1 MENVEKSKVTFRNIA
16 PIFYVP
22 DRKLVLDYYKRLGF
36 WCDYDMGF
44 VEWNRVGFHVHERQT
59 IPATPNNDG
68 TGEGGGIDAFCM
80 VSNIDDLFK
89 EFKSKDAVFLYELK
103 TNEYNMREFV
113 IKDPVG
119 FTIGFGQ

>member
-1 MENVEKSKVTFRNIA
+1 MENDVKGQVTFRNIA

-44 VEWNRVGFHVHERQT
+44 VEWKGVGFIVHERPT
-59 IPATPNNDG
+59 ASATPNNHG
-68 TGEGGGIDAFCM
+68 NGGLDAFCM
-80 VSNIDDLFK
+80 VSDIDMLFE

-103 TNEYNMREFV
+103 TNEYNMREFA
-113 IKDPVG
+113 IKDPAG
-119 FTIGFGQ
+119 FSIGFGQ